1 MERRPDAIPRIGC
14 RKIFSH
20 WANLVHHTGSL
31 MLTAAWHLLV
41 AACRLPFGSPWVVGL
56 AGLMSLAIVLVVP
69 LVLRRGT
76 SFRAMT
82 ANWLEIFGWAFG
94 SLLLFWAII
103 IQWSVI
109 GIIYEDHLA
118 AEALNQ
124 RRLHETNALG
134 AELAAAHSAITDLR
148 AKLAKDAAEPGTTV
162 SGPPSI
168 SSTQRDPDAL
178 YQLGEAVAK
187 VSGTQIDRDHGIV
200 WFARLTANG
209 YYNLNRSAE
218 FGGLTLQSCHSEAK
232 SVEVSGDNV
241 TSQAYLGVVCQISDH
256 RR

>member
-1 MERRPDAIPRIGC
+1 
-14 RKIFSH
+14 
-20 WANLVHHTGSL
+20 

-41 AACRLPFGSPWVVGL
+41 AACRLPFSSPWVVGL

-69 LVLRRGT
+69 PVLRRRT

-82 ANWLEIFGWAFG
+82 ADWLEIFGWTVG

-124 RRLHETNALG
+124 HRLHETNALG
-134 AELAAAHSAITDLR
+134 VELAAANSTIADLR
-148 AKLAKDAAEPGTTV
+148 AKLAKGVAEPASTV
-162 SGPPSI
+162 GGPAST
-168 SSTQRDPDAL
+168 SSAQRDPDSL

-187 VSGTQIDRDHGIV
+187 VSGTQIDQAHGIV

-209 YYNLNRSAE
+209 YYNLNRSVE

-241 TSQAYLGVVCQISDH
+241 TSQAYLGVVCQIADH
-256 RR
+256 QR

>member
-1 MERRPDAIPRIGC
+1 
-14 RKIFSH
+14 
-20 WANLVHHTGSL
+20 

-41 AACRLPFGSPWVVGL
+41 AACRLPFSSPWVAGL

-69 LVLRRGT
+69 LVLRRRTG
-76 SFRAMT
+76 FRAMT
-82 ANWLEIFGWAFG
+82 ADRLEIFGWAFG

-109 GIIYEDHLA
+109 GTIYEDHLT

-124 RRLHETNALG
+124 RRLRETNALG
-134 AELAAAHSAITDLR
+134 SELAAANSTIADLR
-148 AKLAKDAAEPGTTV
+148 AKLAKGVAEPGTTAGG
-162 SGPPSI
+162 SASAP
-168 SSTQRDPDAL
+168 STQRDPDSL

-187 VSGTQIDRDHGIV
+187 VSGTQIDRAHGIA

-209 YYNLNRSAE
+209 YFNLSRSVE
-218 FGGLTLQSCHSEAK
+218 FGALTLQSCHSEAK

-241 TSQAYLGVVCQISDH
+241 TSQAYLGVVCQIAD
-256 RR
+256 RPR